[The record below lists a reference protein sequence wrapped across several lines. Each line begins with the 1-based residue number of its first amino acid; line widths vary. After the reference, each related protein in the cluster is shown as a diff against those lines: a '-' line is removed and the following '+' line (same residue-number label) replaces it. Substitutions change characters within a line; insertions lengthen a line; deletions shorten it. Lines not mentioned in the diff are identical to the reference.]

1 MGRGASRR
9 VDACFS
15 RQVSCRTLVLALRG
29 SLAGGPKSKIYGCV
43 SVRSGRVEVSGERR
57 ETVVDDEVEEQE
69 VVLCNLRCAAVDAEV
84 KTARLWRGSDRQAE
98 RGPDSARML
107 EWLASAVA
115 HRAELVSRSVCSH

>member
-1 MGRGASRR
+1 M
-9 VDACFS
+9 
-15 RQVSCRTLVLALRG
+15 VLALRG
-29 SLAGGPKSKIYGCV
+29 SLAGGPESKIYGCV
-43 SVRSGRVEVSGERR
+43 RVRSGRVELSGERR

-69 VVLCNLRCAAVDAEV
+69 VVVCNLRMLRCAAVDAEV